1 MKDTFSRL
9 KIPTLLGLGIIIS
22 GIVTGVF
29 LVLREQTIISK
40 ASPDV
45 TAQNITIS
53 NITDNLV
60 TVSYQTSVSTPSF
73 ITFGQASPNETTVLD
88 DKDNHPPAGG
98 PKPYLMHYFTIKN
111 LLPKTTYQ
119 YKIISGKVSSGI
131 FKFTTAAPVASQ
143 AGFRPIIG
151 SVLDKDHPLDAGIVY
166 LLSDGA
172 ATQSAQV
179 KNSGNFLIPL
189 ADIRKSD
196 LSDRFPLSGDT
207 TIKLTIISA
216 KGQAN
221 VLLKLNAP
229 NLELG
234 PIKIGEDLD
243 LTTVPSAQQLINI
256 YDLNGDGK
264 INAVDNAIL
273 FQNFGPLREASK
285 NPKDKKADLNGDDV
299 VDQKDLDLMA
309 KQINQ

>member
-1 MKDTFSRL
+1 MKDTFNKL
-9 KIPTLLGLGIIIS
+9 KIPTILGLGIIVS

-29 LVLREQTIISK
+29 LVLREQIVISK

-45 TAQNITIS
+45 TAQNITLS

-60 TVSYQTSVSTPSF
+60 TVSYQTSVPASSF
-73 ITFGQASPNETTVLD
+73 ITFGQTGPSETTVLD
-88 DKDNHPPAGG
+88 DRDNQS
-98 PKPYLMHYFTIKN
+98 PKPYSMHYFTIKN

-119 YKIISGKVSSGI
+119 YKIISGKVSSDI
-131 FKFTTAAPVASQ
+131 LKFTTAAPVASQ

-151 SVLDKDHPLDAGIVY
+151 SVLDKNQPLDQGVVY
-166 LLSDGA
+166 LLIAGA
-172 ATQSAQV
+172 TTQSAQV

-189 ADIRKSD
+189 SDIRKSD
-196 LSDRFPLSGDT
+196 LSDRFVLSEDT
-207 TIKLTIISA
+207 TVKLTVISA

-221 VLLKLNAP
+221 ILLKLNTS

-243 LTTVPSAQQLINI
+243 LTAPSTKELNI
-256 YDLNGDGK
+256 YDLNGDCK
-264 INAVDNAIL
+264 TNAADNAIIL
-273 FQNFGPLREASK
+273 QDFGPLGEAGK
-285 NPKDKKADLNGDDV
+285 NPKNKKADLNKDGV